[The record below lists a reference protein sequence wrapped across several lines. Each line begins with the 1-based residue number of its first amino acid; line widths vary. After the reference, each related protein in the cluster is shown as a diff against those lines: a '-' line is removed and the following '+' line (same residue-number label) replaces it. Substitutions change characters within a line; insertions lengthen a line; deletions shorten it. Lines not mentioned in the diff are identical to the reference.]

1 MKKIRLSLA
10 SILLVISVLC
20 LLIIQA
26 FQMIQL
32 YDRKTTQFTHSVH
45 TCLDKIAFRHEKAE
59 DLRRYLQIVNR
70 DFSGHYKDVLR
81 QEFKNLISANESIA
95 IEDTSLFV
103 NGKMENYLVIRGK
116 AYDSISGV
124 TAEQKVLARDVREI
138 RDLVQHHGINLPKS
152 DTGKLTI
159 QLNQKVLQ
167 QIFKKAKFINEMMIQ
182 AFKENVYLTP
192 QTRIDPIFLDSV
204 IHMELSKEDL
214 PKEYRF
220 LIANEFGTKINFSI
234 EPKSYDSKI
243 SLQKTSKTIL
253 FPSNSLDENLYLH
266 IYFPKKNAYIIK
278 EMKAS
283 LVVTILLVIMI
294 IIALVFMFRTILE
307 QKKLSEMK
315 TDFISNMTHEF
326 KTPISTIALACEAL
340 GDKDMIQ
347 SNSQSETA
355 PFVKMIQQENKRLE
369 LLVES
374 ILQSAVIDKGEIKT
388 NIETIDLKEL
398 IQNLISNAQFR
409 IQGSN
414 GTINFLSEGIEFDLN
429 ADKMHIT
436 NLIAN
441 LIDNAIKY
449 SKEIPEINIFL
460 VKNTKNFSLSVID
473 KGIGIKK
480 EYLPKIFDKLYRIP
494 TGNIHNVKGFGLG
507 LNYVKSICEEY
518 GWNIEVK
525 SQFGEGST
533 FIVTFNTKSKW
544 KRN

>member
-1 MKKIRLSLA
+1 MKKLRFNLA
-10 SILLVISVLC
+10 SILLVISVMC

-26 FQMIQL
+26 FQIIQL
-32 YDRKTTQFTHSVH
+32 YDRKTIQFKNNVH
-45 TCLDKIAFRHEKAE
+45 NCLDKIAFRHEKAE
-59 DLRRYLQIVNR
+59 DLRRYLQIVNH
-70 DFSGHYKDVLR
+70 DFSGQYRDVLR
-81 QEFKNLISANESIA
+81 QEFRNLISANESIA
-95 IEDTSLFV
+95 IEDTSFVV
-103 NGKMENYLVIRGK
+103 NGKIENYLVIRGK

-138 RDLVQHHGINLPKS
+138 RDLVQNHGINIPTS
-152 DTGKLTI
+152 DSGKLSI

-167 QIFKKAKFINEMMIQ
+167 QIFKKAKFINEMMLQ
-182 AFKENVYLTP
+182 AFKDNVYEKP

-204 IHMELSKEDL
+204 IHIELAKEDL
-214 PKEYRF
+214 PKEYKF
-220 LIANEFGTKINFSI
+220 MVANEFGNVINFSVK
-234 EPKSYDSKI
+234 PKSFDNKI
-243 SLQKTSKTIL
+243 SIHTSSKTNL
-253 FPSNSLDENLYLH
+253 FPSNSLDEDLYLH
-266 IYFPKKNAYIIK
+266 ISFPKKNAYIIK

-283 LVVTILLVIMI
+283 LIVTILLVVMI
-294 IIALVFMFRTILE
+294 IIALVFMFRIIME

-326 KTPISTIALACEAL
+326 KTPISTISLACEAL

-347 SNSQSETA
+347 SHSQSETA

-374 ILQSAVIDKGEIKT
+374 ILQSAVIDKGEIKA
-388 NIETIDLKEL
+388 NIEKINLKEL
-398 IQNLISNAQFR
+398 VENLISNAQFR

-414 GTINFLSEGIEFDLN
+414 GSINFISEGTEFDIN
-429 ADKMHIT
+429 ADKMHVT
-436 NLIAN
+436 NLVAN

-449 SKEIPEINIFL
+449 SKEIPEINIL
-460 VKNTKNFSLSVID
+460 LIKNTKTFSLSVSD
-473 KGIGIKK
+473 SGIGIKK

-525 SQFGEGST
+525 SQFGVGST
-533 FIVTFNTKSKW
+533 FNVTFNTKSKW
-544 KRN
+544 RKN

>member
-1 MKKIRLSLA
+1 
-10 SILLVISVLC
+10 
-20 LLIIQA
+20 
-26 FQMIQL
+26 MIQL
-32 YDRKTTQFTHSVH
+32 YDRKTTQFKNSVH
-45 TCLDKIAFRHEKAE
+45 NCLDKIAFRHEKAE
-59 DLRRYLQIVNR
+59 DLRRYLQIVNH
-70 DFSGHYKDVLR
+70 DFSGQYRDVLR
-81 QEFKNLISANESIA
+81 QEFRNLISANESIA

-138 RDLVQHHGINLPKS
+138 RDLVQNQGINIPTS
-152 DTGKLTI
+152 DSGKLSI

-167 QIFKKAKFINEMMIQ
+167 QIFKKAKFINEMMVQ
-182 AFKENVYLTP
+182 AFKDNVYQTP

-204 IHMELSKEDL
+204 IHMELLNEDL
-214 PKEYRF
+214 PKEYKF
-220 LIANEFGTKINFSI
+220 MVANEFGTKINFSVK
-234 EPKSYDSKI
+234 PRSFDQNI
-243 SLQKTSKTIL
+243 SMVNSSKTSL
-253 FPSNSLDENLYLH
+253 FPSNSLEENLYLH

-283 LVVTILLVIMI
+283 LVVTILLVVMI

-340 GDKDMIQ
+340 GDKDIIQ
-347 SNSQSETA
+347 YNSQSETA

-374 ILQSAVIDKGEIKT
+374 ILQSAVIDKGEIKA
-388 NIETIDLKEL
+388 NIEKINLKEL
-398 IQNLISNAQFR
+398 VENLISNAQFR

-414 GTINFLSEGIEFDLN
+414 GSINFVSEGREFDLN

-441 LIDNAIKY
+441 LIDNSIKY
-449 SKEIPEINIFL
+449 SKEIPEINISL
-460 VKNTKNFSLSVID
+460 VKNTKTFTLSVSD

-494 TGNIHNVKGFGLG
+494 TGNVHNVKGFGLG

-533 FIVTFNTKSKW
+533 FMVTFNTKSKW

>member
-1 MKKIRLSLA
+1 
-10 SILLVISVLC
+10 
-20 LLIIQA
+20 
-26 FQMIQL
+26 MIQL
-32 YDRKTTQFTHSVH
+32 YDRKTTQFKNNVH

-103 NGKMENYLVIRGK
+103 NGKLENYLVIRGK

-138 RDLVQHHGINLPKS
+138 RDLVQNHGINIPTS
-152 DTGKLTI
+152 DKGKLTI

-182 AFKENVYLTP
+182 AFKDNVYQTP

-204 IHMELSKEDL
+204 IQMELSKEDL
-214 PKEYRF
+214 PKDYRF
-220 LIANEFGTKINFSI
+220 AVLNEFGTKINFSVR
-234 EPKSYDSKI
+234 PKAYDKNI
-243 SLQKTSKTIL
+243 SIDKSSKTNL

-326 KTPISTIALACEAL
+326 KTPIATISLACEAL
-340 GDKDMIQ
+340 GDADLIKE
-347 SNSQSETA
+347 NSQNETA

-374 ILQSAVIDKGEIKT
+374 ILQSAVIDKGEIKA
-388 NIETIDLKEL
+388 NIEKINLKEL
-398 IQNLISNAQFR
+398 IENLISNAQFR

-414 GTINFLSEGIEFDLN
+414 GSINFMSDGNEFELF

-449 SKEIPEINIFL
+449 SKEIPEINISI
-460 VKNTKNFSLSVID
+460 VKNTKTFELSVSD

-480 EYLPKIFDKLYRIP
+480 EFLPKIFDKLYRIP

-518 GWNIEVK
+518 GWNIDVK

-533 FIVTFNTKSKW
+533 FIVTFNAKSKW

>member
-32 YDRKTTQFTHSVH
+32 YDRKTTQFKNNVH
-45 TCLDKIAFRHEKAE
+45 NCLDKIAFRHEKAE

-103 NGKMENYLVIRGK
+103 NGKLENYLVIRGK

-138 RDLVQHHGINLPKS
+138 RDLVQNHGINIPTS

-182 AFKENVYLTP
+182 AFKDNVYQTP

-204 IHMELSKEDL
+204 IQMELSKEDL
-214 PKEYRF
+214 PKDYRF
-220 LIANEFGTKINFSI
+220 AVLNEFGTKINFSVR
-234 EPKSYDSKI
+234 PKAYDTNI
-243 SLQKTSKTIL
+243 SIDKSSKTNL

-326 KTPISTIALACEAL
+326 KTPIATISLACEAL
-340 GDKDMIQ
+340 GDTDLIKQ
-347 SNSQSETA
+347 NSQNETA

-374 ILQSAVIDKGEIKT
+374 ILQSAVIDKGEIKA
-388 NIETIDLKEL
+388 NIEKINLKEL
-398 IQNLISNAQFR
+398 IENLISNAQFR

-414 GTINFLSEGIEFDLN
+414 GSINFVSNGNEFDLF
-429 ADKMHIT
+429 ADKMHVT

-449 SKEIPEINIFL
+449 SKEIPEINISII
-460 VKNTKNFSLSVID
+460 KNTKTFELSVSD

-480 EYLPKIFDKLYRIP
+480 EFLPKIFDKLYRIP

>member
-1 MKKIRLSLA
+1 MKKIRFSLA
-10 SILLVISVLC
+10 SILLIISVLC
-20 LLIIQA
+20 LLLIQA

-32 YDRKTTQFTHSVH
+32 YDRKTTQFRNNVH
-45 TCLDKIAFRHEKAE
+45 NSLDKIAFRHEKAE
-59 DLRRYLQIVNR
+59 DLRRYLQIVNH
-70 DFSGHYKDVLR
+70 DFSGHYRDVLR
-81 QEFKNLISANESIA
+81 QEFKNLISTNESIE

-103 NGKMENYLVIRGK
+103 NGKIENYLIIRGK

-138 RDLVQHHGINLPKS
+138 RDLVQNHGINIPTS

-167 QIFKKAKFINEMMIQ
+167 QIFKKAKFINEMMVQ
-182 AFKENVYLTP
+182 AFKDNIYQTP

-204 IHMELSKEDL
+204 IHMELTKEDL
-214 PKEYRF
+214 PKEYKF
-220 LIANEFGTKINFSI
+220 MVSNEFGSIINFSVK
-234 EPKSYDSKI
+234 PTSYNTKI
-243 SLQKTSKTIL
+243 SLTNSSKTNL

-283 LVVTILLVIMI
+283 LVVTILLVVMI

-340 GDKDMIQ
+340 GYRDMIQ
-347 SNSQSETA
+347 FNSQSETE
-355 PFVKMIQQENKRLE
+355 PFVKMIKQENKRLE

-374 ILQSAVIDKGEIKT
+374 ILQSAVIDKGEIKA
-388 NIETIDLKEL
+388 NIEKINLKEL
-398 IQNLISNAQFR
+398 IENLISNAQFR

-414 GTINFLSEGIEFDLN
+414 GTINFITEGHEFDLKT
-429 ADKMHIT
+429 DRMHIT

-449 SKEIPEINIFL
+449 SKEIPEINISL
-460 VKNTKNFSLSVID
+460 VKNTKTFKLSVSD
-473 KGIGIKK
+473 NGIGIKK

-533 FIVTFNTKSKW
+533 FIVSFNTKSKW
-544 KRN
+544 KKN

>member
-32 YDRKTTQFTHSVH
+32 YDRKTTQFKNNVH

-59 DLRRYLQIVNR
+59 DLRRYLQIVNQ

-81 QEFKNLISANESIA
+81 QEFKNLVSANESIS

-103 NGKMENYLVIRGK
+103 NGKIENYLVIRGK
-116 AYDSISGV
+116 AFDSISGV

-138 RDLVQHHGINLPKS
+138 RDLVQNQGVNSPTS

-167 QIFKKAKFINEMMIQ
+167 QIFKKAKFINEMMVQ
-182 AFKENVYLTP
+182 AFKDNIYQTP
-192 QTRIDPIFLDSV
+192 QTRVDPIFLDSV
-204 IHMELSKEDL
+204 IHMELSNEDL
-214 PKEYRF
+214 PKDYKF
-220 LIANEFGTKINFSI
+220 MVVNEFGSRINFSLK
-234 EPKSYDSKI
+234 PKSYDPSISLTNSSKI
-243 SLQKTSKTIL
+243 SL

-283 LVVTILLVIMI
+283 LVVTILLVVMI

-315 TDFISNMTHEF
+315 SDFISNMTHEF

-340 GDKDMIQ
+340 GDNDLIK
-347 SNSQSETA
+347 SNSQNETG
-355 PFVKMIQQENKRLE
+355 PFVRMIQQENKRLE

-374 ILQSAVIDKGEIKT
+374 ILQSAVIDKGEIKA
-388 NIETIDLKEL
+388 NLEKVNLKEL
-398 IQNLISNAQFR
+398 IENLISNAQFR

-414 GTINFLSEGIEFDLN
+414 GTINFVSEGIDFDLK

-449 SKEIPEINIFL
+449 SKEIPEINISL
-460 VKNTKNFSLSVID
+460 VKNTKSFTLNVSD

-480 EYLPKIFDKLYRIP
+480 EYLPKIFDKLFRIP

-533 FIVTFNTKSKW
+533 FIVTFNTTSKW

>member
-20 LLIIQA
+20 LIIIQS

-32 YDRKTTQFTHSVH
+32 YDRKTTQFKTSVH
-45 TCLDKIAFRHEKAE
+45 NCLDKIAFRHEKAE
-59 DLRRYLQIVNR
+59 DFRRYLQIVNH
-70 DFSGHYKDVLR
+70 DFSGHYRDVLK

-95 IEDTSLFV
+95 IEDTTLLV
-103 NGKMENYLVIRGK
+103 NGRMENYLVIHGR

-138 RDLVQHHGINLPKS
+138 RDLVQNHGINIPTS
-152 DTGKLTI
+152 DTGKLSI

-182 AFKENVYLTP
+182 AFKDNIYEKP

-204 IHMELSKEDL
+204 IHMELRNEAL
-214 PKEYRF
+214 PKEYKF
-220 LIANEFGTKINFSI
+220 VVANEFGSI
-234 EPKSYDSKI
+234 IDFNVKPNSYDKTLLLSKCT
-243 SLQKTSKTIL
+243 KTNL
-253 FPSNSLDENLYLH
+253 FPSNSLDENLYLFVF
-266 IYFPKKNAYIIK
+266 FPKKNAYIIK

-283 LVVTILLVIMI
+283 LIVTILLMVMI

-326 KTPISTIALACEAL
+326 KTPISTISLACEAL
-340 GDKDMIQ
+340 NDKDIVKD
-347 SNSQSETA
+347 SNPMEKA
-355 PFVKMIQQENKRLE
+355 PFIKMIQQENKRLE

-374 ILQSAVIDKGEIKT
+374 ILQSAVIDKGEIKS
-388 NIETIDLKEL
+388 NIEVLNLKE
-398 IQNLISNAQFR
+398 IVDNLVLNAQFR
-409 IQGSN
+409 IQGTDGS
-414 GTINFLSEGIEFDLN
+414 INFIAEGDSFTLN
-429 ADKMHIT
+429 ADKMHVT

-449 SKEIPEINIFL
+449 SKDAPQISILLIC
-460 VKNTKNFSLSVID
+460 NTKSFTLSVSD

-494 TGNIHNVKGFGLG
+494 TGNVHDVKGFGLG

-525 SQFGEGST
+525 SQFGQGST